1 MTTLRKLGK
10 EWSVSL
16 EFRPIQSS
24 QLTEQANIIH
34 ISILGGPKKRMIAYG
49 GRIISIMTKPD
60 LHFSSALTGQKGVE
74 MNWNNN
80 FNGTQVGRWTSI
92 VISQQ
97 MVQNDEIECV
107 KYRQRITIDGR
118 REFQKRNT
126 APEEFT
132 DVKVFASNPDFPAQP
147 GFIRNFV
154 IQDGNTGD
162 NVLFLS

>member
-1 MTTLRKLGK
+1 MVK
-10 EWSVSL
+10 
-16 EFRPIQSS
+16 
-24 QLTEQANIIH
+24 
-34 ISILGGPKKRMIAYG
+34 
-49 GRIISIMTKPD
+49 
-60 LHFSSALTGQKGVE
+60 
-74 MNWNNN
+74 NWNTN
-80 FNGTQVGRWTSI
+80 FNGTQVGEWTSI

-97 MVQNDEIECV
+97 KVKPMDEVCV
-107 KYRQRITIDGR
+107 SYLQRITIDGR

-162 NVLFLS
+162 NVLFLF